1 MVKHTIVKRTE
12 YSESYADWTSKTR
25 AGLVERGL
33 DSISKTLLL
42 PTGIY
47 WKVQSHKRQKGKCPG
62 NDVVSNAFIRTL
74 VESL

>member
-47 WKVQSHKRQKGKCPG
+47 
-62 NDVVSNAFIRTL
+62 
-74 VESL
+74 